1 MPVSDL
7 IAAWNAGGQPSGTS
21 GTPITNGMDTAHKV
35 SCVNS
40 WTVAVSAHADVPIT
54 EVQGYLSAQ
63 GVLTAMQDWLTANTT
78 PSLTRTAITELFRT
92 LNSTRL
98 SVIQMSDPATYTAVS
113 SMIAAAQAAGVLSA
127 GQSAA
132 LLAMANAPA
141 VSWLST
147 IGIDRPLDIYL
158 AQQAGLS

>member
-7 IAAWNAGGQPSGTS
+7 IAAWNAGGQPPGTS
-21 GTPITNGMDTAHKV
+21 GTPISGGMDTAHKV
-35 SCVNS
+35 AAVNT
-40 WTVAVSAHADVPIT
+40 WTVPVSAHVDVPIVD
-54 EVQGYLSAQ
+54 VQGYLSAQ

-98 SVIQMSDPATYTAVS
+98 TIIQMSDAATYTAVS
-113 SMIAAAQAAGVLSA
+113 GMVAAAESASVLSA
-127 GQSAA
+127 GQAAA
-132 LLAMANAPA
+132 LLAMADSPP
-141 VSWLST
+141 VTWLST
-147 IGIDRPLDIYL
+147 IGVERPLDIYL